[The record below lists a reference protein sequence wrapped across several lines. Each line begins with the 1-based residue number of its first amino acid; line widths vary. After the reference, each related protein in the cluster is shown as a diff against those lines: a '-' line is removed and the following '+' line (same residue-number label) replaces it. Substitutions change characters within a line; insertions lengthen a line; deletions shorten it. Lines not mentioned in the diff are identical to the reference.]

1 MCVRRRLARMD
12 LGGNELTEVMNL
24 HHLIALETCDLSTLV
39 PVAIFMT
46 SVH

>member
-1 MCVRRRLARMD
+1 MD

-24 HHLIALETCDLSTLV
+24 HHLTALETCDLSTLV
-39 PVAIFMT
+39 PVAILMT